1 MEYNIY
7 CDESCHLQSNNSK
20 YMLIGAVY
28 CPKSKIKK
36 VNEYIH
42 HLKENYNLSNTIELK
57 WNKVDKKTEKLY
69 LDVINYFFNSDYLKF
84 RVIVIDKTMLDH
96 EKYNQTENDFYHKV
110 YYEMLKYI
118 IIPGNTYNIYP
129 DIKDTNSYYYHQV
142 MLNFLRIKMSDSNKK
157 TIKKVQPI
165 RSYESPILQM
175 NDILIGALS
184 YYYRQLDTNQTK
196 LKIIDE
202 IKRLYDGNLDTTSF
216 YSNTKFNIFI
226 WRSKYDSNYND

>member
-1 MEYNIY
+1 MEYNVY
-7 CDESCHLQSNNSK
+7 CDESCHLISNDCK

-28 CPKSKIKK
+28 CPKNKVKK
-36 VNEYIH
+36 VNEYIE
-42 HLKENYNLSNTIELK
+42 HLKENYNISNKIELK

-69 LDVINYFFNSDYLKF
+69 LDIINYFFNNDDLKF
-84 RVIVIDKTMLDH
+84 RVIVIDKTKLDH
-96 EKYNQTENDFYHKV
+96 EKYNQTENEFYHKT

-118 IIPGNTYNIYP
+118 IIPGNSYNIYP

-142 MLNFLRIKMSDSNKK
+142 MLDYLRIKMSDKNKK

-165 RSYESPILQM
+165 RSYEASILQI

-184 YYYRQLDTNQTK
+184 YYYRNLSGNSVK
-196 LKIIDE
+196 LNIINE
-202 IKRLYDGNLDTTSF
+202 IKKLYQNDFDTSSY

-226 WRSKYDSNYND
+226 WRSRDDTL

>member
-36 VNEYIH
+36 VNEYIQ

-69 LDVINYFFNSDYLKF
+69 LDVINYFFNSNYLKF
-84 RVIVIDKTMLDH
+84 RVIVIDKTTLDH
-96 EKYNQTENDFYHKV
+96 EKYNQTENDFYHKA

-142 MLNFLRIKMSDSNKK
+142 MLDFLRIKMSDSNKK

-165 RSYESPILQM
+165 RSYESPILQI

-202 IKRLYDGNLDTTSF
+202 IKGLYDGNLDTTSF

-226 WRSKYDSNYND
+226 WKSKYDSNYND